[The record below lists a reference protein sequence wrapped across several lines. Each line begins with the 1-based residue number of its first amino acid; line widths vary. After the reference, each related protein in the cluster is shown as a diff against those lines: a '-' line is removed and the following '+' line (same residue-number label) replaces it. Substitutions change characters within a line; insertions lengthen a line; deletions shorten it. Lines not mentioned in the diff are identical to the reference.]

1 MPDPPSGQMAGDA
14 AHDLTAIANF
24 LIGLIIVYYAITS

>member
-1 MPDPPSGQMAGDA
+1 MAGDA

-24 LIGLIIVYYAITS
+24 LIGLIIVYPAIASWYL